1 MASRRKIQ
9 KPKDPQVAA
18 AERRA
23 AAFHEVG
30 LQVAASTLPANAD
43 IDAER
48 AEREHEARA
57 RRMDAFEALKEGMVK
72 GAYDAAR
79 RLEKDITIARDEH
92 DRGRNYDRVDDAT
105 RKEAGR
111 LDAMLAARKRAED
124 ALAMI
129 GARDAYLLHELIAPG
144 VQTKLSCASWRGIV
158 AYVTGEEN
166 PHGQAAAVR
175 GACANLAAA
184 YEKMM
189 ERAA

>member
-1 MASRRKIQ
+1 MSRKPKA

-23 AAFHEVG
+23 RAFQEVG

-43 IDAER
+43 LHAEA

-57 RRMDAFEALKEGMVK
+57 RRLDAFEALKDGMVK

-79 RLEKDITIARDEH
+79 RLERDITIARGEH
-92 DRGRNYDRVDDAT
+92 DRGRNLDRVDNDKPT
-105 RKEAGR
+105 DRM
-111 LDAMLAARKRAED
+111 DAMLKARWNVD
-124 ALAMI
+124 IALGSI
-129 GARDAYLLHELIAPG
+129 GQRDAWLLSELIAPS
-144 VQTKLSCASWRGIV
+144 VQTALMAMTWRATV

-166 PHGQAAAVR
+166 AHAQAAVVR
-175 GACANLAAA
+175 SACANLAAA
-184 YEKMM
+184 YEKML